1 MLHLR
6 EDFDVYLCMQVVR
19 IQVFTVAAKHKS
31 FETTYLYKPQSRLIK
46 LCIVLFKQAYHR
58 AALFILNHPLY

>member
-1 MLHLR
+1 MNMNNYKYLLHKIQTDGFWGKLHLR

-31 FETTYLYKPQSRLIK
+31 IENY
-46 LCIVLFKQAYHR
+46 IVIQT
-58 AALFILNHPLY
+58 PV